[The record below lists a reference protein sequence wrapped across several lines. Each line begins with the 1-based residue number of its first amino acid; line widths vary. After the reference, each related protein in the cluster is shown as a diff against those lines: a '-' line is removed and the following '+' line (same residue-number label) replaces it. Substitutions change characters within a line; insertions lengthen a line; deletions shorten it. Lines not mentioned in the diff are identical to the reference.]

1 MKTKN
6 LIKQLSVENLS
17 QEDGEFLVKILI
29 SQGILESV
37 VYKASPSSQ
46 KFVDFLENFWNWE
59 KSAYIKEKIFF

>member
-1 MKTKN
+1 MKTKS
-6 LIKQLSVENLS
+6 LIKQLAFQNLS
-17 QEDGEFLVKILI
+17 KEDGEFLVKILI

-46 KFVDFLENFWNWE
+46 KFVDFLENFWSWE

>member
-1 MKTKN
+1 MKTKS
-6 LIKQLSVENLS
+6 LIKQLAFQNLS
-17 QEDGEFLVKILI
+17 KEDGEFLVKILI

-46 KFVDFLENFWNWE
+46 KFVDFLVNFWSWE

>member
-6 LIKQLSVENLS
+6 LIKQLAFQNLS
-17 QEDGEFLVKILI
+17 KEDGEFLVKILI

-46 KFVDFLENFWNWE
+46 NFVDFLVNFWSWE

>member
-6 LIKQLSVENLS
+6 LIKQLAFQNLS
-17 QEDGEFLVKILI
+17 KEDGEFLVKILI

-46 KFVDFLENFWNWE
+46 KFVDFLVNFWSWE

>member
-1 MKTKN
+1 MKTKT
-6 LIKQLSVENLS
+6 LIKQLAFQNLS
-17 QEDGEFLVKILI
+17 KEDGEFLVKILI

-46 KFVDFLENFWNWE
+46 KFVDFLENFWSWE